1 MSIKLLDQILE
12 AAEPRVEALGYDL
25 ADLEFVKEGANW
37 YLRFFIDKEG
47 GVDLDDCQK
56 VSDMLSDWLDET
68 DPIPQAYFLEVSSSG
83 IERVLKRDKDFLRF
97 AGSAVAVR
105 LFGPWQ
111 GHKQYEGILGE
122 ATATDLSITDG
133 QGQILKIPRDM
144 ISRVNL
150 VWKDIKEG

>member
-1 MSIKLLDQILE
+1 MSSKLLDQIME
-12 AAEPRVEALGYDL
+12 AAEPRIEALGYDL
-25 ADLEFVKEGANW
+25 ADLELVKEGANW

-56 VSDMLSDWLDET
+56 TSEMLSDWLDET
-68 DPIPQAYFLEVSSSG
+68 DPIPQAYFLEVSSPG
-83 IERVLKRDKDFLRF
+83 IERVLRRDKDYLRF
-97 AGSAVAVR
+97 AGSAVAVK

-122 ATATDLSITDG
+122 TTADYITITDD
-133 QGQILKIPRDM
+133 QGQALQIPRDM

-150 VWKDIKEG
+150 VWKDI